1 MSKQN
6 TVGLVLA
13 GLLIV
18 GGLGGQN
25 PPPPTLVTIP
35 TAGTLQRGEFEIEI
49 LMQTGG
55 GILGRLGVGFSD
67 RFSLGMSY
75 GVNQFIGD
83 AQPSLNRLM
92 PEAQL
97 KYRFLD
103 ETYTLPA
110 MALGVDTQGRGEF
123 WDVRLD
129 TLDGE
134 PQLMMARYDVKAI
147 GVYFMASK
155 NWQVLGNFGSHFGV
169 SKNFLEEDASDNDFN
184 LFFGFD
190 KEISPSILAFV
201 EYNAALDD
209 NGTNDY
215 DANDPDVFKESL
227 AMLSVGQGRGYLNAG
242 LRFTVSPNL
251 NIEVDFND
259 IMLNKG
265 KVNYFSRELKIV
277 YMDLF

>member
-1 MSKQN
+1 
-6 TVGLVLA
+6 
-13 GLLIV
+13 
-18 GGLGGQN
+18 
-25 PPPPTLVTIP
+25 
-35 TAGTLQRGEFEIEI
+35 
-49 LMQTGG
+49 
-55 GILGRLGVGFSD
+55 
-67 RFSLGMSY
+67 
-75 GVNQFIGD
+75 
-83 AQPSLNRLM
+83 
-92 PEAQL
+92 
-97 KYRFLD
+97 
-103 ETYTLPA
+103 
-110 MALGVDTQGRGEF
+110 
-123 WDVRLD
+123 
-129 TLDGE
+129 
-134 PQLMMARYDVKAI
+134 MMARYDVKAI
-147 GVYFMASK
+147 GVYLMASK

-215 DANDPDVFKESL
+215 DANDPDVFKASL
-227 AMLSVGQGRGYLNAG
+227 AKLSVGQGKGYLNAG